1 MKCLCCFLSALF
13 ITLATMSAQDA
24 DYLWKVG
31 ASRVDI
37 TPCDSVWMAGFAS
50 RTEPSAGVRMRIWAK
65 ALVLEDAGGNAGLVV
80 TMDVLSIPKPFSDR
94 IRRYVQD
101 KYGLPPSQVILNS
114 SHTHSGPVVGDA
126 LYYIYPMDETYR
138 QVARAYE
145 EMLVR
150 KTRDVIDEAFASRA
164 PARLSTGSGFARI
177 AVNRRHN
184 PPSPPPTLTLQG
196 PSDYS
201 VPVLKAERPD
211 GTVRAVLFGYS
222 CHATTLFDN
231 YISGD
236 YPGYAQQE
244 VENLFPGAMAMFFQG
259 CGADQNPLPRGHVS
273 QAVQYGRQLAAS
285 VGQVLSEELKPLPS
299 LFRAC
304 YREIPIRFD
313 ESLPRKELES
323 MSGRDDFMGA
333 WAKGMLG
340 QMDRG
345 VPFPETYP
353 YPVVCWKLGDQVV
366 LALGGEVSSG
376 YSIMLKERYGQ
387 DLIVMGYCNDVMSYS
402 PTAELWHEGGYETDD
417 ACKVYNLH
425 ARWTPELEKA
435 IMDGIGEM
443 MEEINKGK

>member
-1 MKCLCCFLSALF
+1 MKRLSCLLSVLF
-13 ITLATMSAQDA
+13 IVLVTVSAQDA
-24 DYLWKVG
+24 DELWKVG

-37 TPCDSVWMAGFAS
+37 TPADSVWMAGFATRS
-50 RTEPSAGVRMRIWAK
+50 EPSAGVRMRIWAK

-94 IRRYVQD
+94 IRRYVQK
-101 KYGLPPSQVILNS
+101 KYGLAPSRVILNS

-138 QVARAYE
+138 KVARAYE
-145 EMLVR
+145 KILVR
-150 KTRDVIDEAFASRA
+150 NTRDVIDEAFASRA
-164 PARLSTGSGFARI
+164 PARLSSGSGLARI

-184 PPSPPPTLTLQG
+184 PASPPATLTLQG
-196 PSDYS
+196 PSDYA

-211 GTVRAVLFGYS
+211 GTVRTVLFGYA

-244 VENLFPGAMAMFFQG
+244 VENRFPGAMAMFFQG
-259 CGADQNPLPRGHVS
+259 CGADQNPLPRGRVS

-285 VGQVLSEELKPLPS
+285 VEQVLSEEMKPLPS
-299 LFRAC
+299 RFLAC
-304 YREIPIRFD
+304 YKEIPIRFD
-313 ESLPRKELES
+313 TPLPRKELEA
-323 MSGRDDFMGA
+323 MSARDDYMGD

-345 VPFPETYP
+345 VSFPETYP
-353 YPVVCWKLGDQVV
+353 YPVVCWMLGDQMV
-366 LALGGEVSSG
+366 LALGGEVAAG
-376 YSIMLKERYGQ
+376 YSLMLKERYGQ
-387 DLIVMGYCNDVMSYS
+387 DLVVMGYCNDVMSYI
-402 PTAELWHEGGYETDD
+402 PTTELWHEGGYETDD

-435 IMDGIGEM
+435 ILDGIEEM
-443 MEEINKGK
+443 VKEMKQGK